1 MKQKINKVEFVFV
14 VTLVLMAEIAEGLME
29 AFLPVLGQF
38 INIFWSSFIW
48 LTIQFYLKIREA
60 RGVWYFVG
68 SLIDYVPYINI
79 LPIKTVSLIA
89 TIIIHNREAA
99 AEASGHHS
107 VITTAVEIIN
117 RKNIDHKNEPNKPQ
131 KTSNHPAATL

>member
-1 MKQKINKVEFVFV
+1 MKQKINRVEFVFV
-14 VTLVLMAEIAEGLME
+14 VLLVLMAEIAEGLME
-29 AFLPVLGQF
+29 VFLPVLGQV
-38 INIFWSSFIW
+38 INVFWSSFVW

-68 SLIDYVPYINI
+68 SLVDYIPYINV

-99 AEASGHHS
+99 VEASGGHS
-107 VITTAVEIIN
+107 IITTVVDITN
-117 RKNIDHKNEPNKPQ
+117 HKNEINKSKKDSSDTAP
-131 KTSNHPAATL
+131 TV